1 MAEIQ
6 PTAHQNTPRG
16 LPSCYHRVHLNDDEK
31 LSSPEGLHHT
41 YVNFLAQK
49 SCVYFD
55 LDQNE
60 AGPRMIRGNEVGQR
74 AEEGGK

>member
-1 MAEIQ
+1 MVFLAERERR
-6 PTAHQNTPRG
+6 TPG
-16 LPSCYHRVHLNDDEK
+16 IVLCYHRVHLNDDEK

-60 AGPRMIRGNEVGQR
+60 AGSRMIRGNEVGKR